1 MVVVEVHAQGSK
13 LDPVLEPHTWP
24 DSHPILG
31 MGEVE
36 GSRMS
41 GTPGLVIGLPGDHC
55 YHLDTDVDPT
65 GMGKCG
71 P

>member
-1 MVVVEVHAQGSK
+1 
-13 LDPVLEPHTWP
+13 
-24 DSHPILG
+24 